1 MARGAQLAVSPR
13 SIDPPAAAEGRFM
26 KVLVLGSG
34 GREHAIVHALR
45 RSEGVEEVYAAP
57 GNPGIAQA
65 ADLLP
70 LSPDDLPAVAD
81 AAAELRVDLTV
92 VGPELPLALG
102 IGDEFGRR
110 GLRLFG
116 PRQAAAELE
125 ASKVFAKEFCRR
137 HGIPTADAEVVRSQD
152 EAARAARSRGFP
164 VVMKADGL
172 AAGKGVLMVRDDDD
186 LERAIHAFFVQRKFG
201 DSADRVLV
209 EECLEGTEV
218 SYMVISDGANVVP
231 VATSHDYKRVGNG
244 DQGPNTGGMGAH
256 SPALVI
262 PPGTSRH
269 ILDEIVRP
277 AISGM
282 AAEGREYRGVLYVG
296 LMLTDRGPQV
306 LEFNCRFGD
315 PETQAI
321 LLRLDD
327 NFADAARRAADGRL
341 EASALSWRRQ
351 AAVCVVLAAD
361 GYPGAPRKG
370 DAITGIDDAQSL
382 SGVTVYHAGTRT
394 ENERLETAGG
404 RVLSVCARGS
414 DLSDAVAL
422 AYRAVDRIHFDG
434 MHYRTDIG
442 ADTLSTL
449 AGGRGEPD

>member
-1 MARGAQLAVSPR
+1 
-13 SIDPPAAAEGRFM
+13 M

-45 RSEGVEEVYAAP
+45 RSEGVEEIYAAP

-65 ADLLP
+65 ADLLS
-70 LSPDDLPAVAD
+70 LSPDDTPAVAA

-102 IGDEFGRR
+102 IGDEFARR

-137 HGIPTADAEVVRSQD
+137 HRVPTADAEVVRSRD
-152 EAARAARSRGFP
+152 EAARAATARGFP

-172 AAGKGVLMVRDDDD
+172 AAGKGVLIVRDRDD
-186 LERAIHAFFVQRKFG
+186 LDRAIDAFFISRRFG
-201 DSADRVLV
+201 ESGDRVLV
-209 EECLEGTEV
+209 EECLTGTEV
-218 SYMVISDGANVVP
+218 SYMVISDGTNVVP
-231 VATSHDYKRVGNG
+231 VATSHDYKRVGDG

-256 SPALVI
+256 CPALVI

-277 AISGM
+277 TISGM

-296 LMLTDRGPQV
+296 LMLTERGPQV

-327 NFADAARRAADGRL
+327 NFADAARAAADGRL
-341 EASALSWRRQ
+341 EISSLNWRRQ
-351 AAVCVVLAAD
+351 AAVCVVLAAE

-370 DAITGIDDAQSL
+370 DVITGIDDAQSL
-382 SGVTVYHAGTRT
+382 SGVTVYQAGTGMVDGQ
-394 ENERLETAGG
+394 LATAGG
-404 RVLSVCARGS
+404 RVLSVCARAG

-422 AYRAVDRIHFDG
+422 AYRAVGRIGFDG

-442 ADTLSTL
+442 ADTLTTV